1 MLDYELIVEE
11 HISYVYIEKEH
22 CKVTLY
28 WTE

>member
-1 MLDYELIVEE
+1 MLDDELIVEE